1 MATVYV
7 NDKPVDIGNE
17 KLNLIQAAQKAG
29 VLIPHY
35 CWHPALTVVASC
47 RMCLVE
53 VGERK
58 PDGSIAMQPK
68 VVPGC
73 QTTAKDG
80 TVIITNGKR
89 AIGAQ
94 QQTLEDILLNH
105 PLDCPVCDKA
115 GECLLQDYTFEF
127 GKAQS
132 RMIDQKNTPPN
143 KPYIGDNVTL
153 FTDRCIM
160 CSRCVRFTREVSGTA
175 ELQIINRGHHSE
187 IDVFPGEP
195 LNNKLASNVVDLCP
209 VGALC
214 SKDFLYTHRVWNLK
228 TRNSVCADCS
238 TGCSIYLDGNK
249 NIVYRLRP
257 RYNPQ
262 AQGHFMCDEGRLGY
276 HYVNSIE
283 RFLRPMVRRA
293 GASNV
298 PATEMAS
305 AIQAESAVTGVATAI
320 PRARPSVGSGRGDG
334 GLQAVTWAEIVPSIR
349 TALQNTAQKDPAGV
363 VGVLSP
369 FLTCEEA
376 YLLAKFLKGLSN
388 QVRLAL
394 GPVPI
399 VGEDDTYPKDRRG
412 HPIQPV
418 KFTIRAEKCPN
429 RRGVEEVLRHF
440 QGEVTPFDDVVLGA
454 REERVHALYLAAGYP
469 PRTGG
474 WISDEQAR
482 ALQSVRLI
490 VCHDL
495 LPSPVSNFAH
505 YVLPGAAWAEKG
517 GTFINHAGLAQALHW
532 GITPT
537 AEVRPD
543 GQVFLDLLQRRGL
556 MHAAT
561 LRKELAAEVPYFDAL
576 AGNDLG
582 EYGIPLE
589 VTGERPA

>member
-7 NDKPVDIGNE
+7 NGKPVDISNE

-58 PDGSIAMQPK
+58 PDGSITMQPK

-73 QTTAKDG
+73 QTPAKDG
-80 TVIITNGKR
+80 TVINTNTPR
-89 AIGAQ
+89 AKDAQ

-115 GECLLQDYTFEF
+115 GECLLQDYTFNF
-127 GKAQS
+127 GRAQS
-132 RMIDQKNTPPN
+132 RMIDEKNTPPN

-160 CSRCVRFTREVSGTA
+160 CSRCVRFTREISGTA

-187 IDVFPGEP
+187 IDIFPGEP
-195 LNNKLASNVVDLCP
+195 LNNKLATNVVDLCP

-214 SKDFLYTHRVWNLK
+214 SKDFLYKHRVWNLK
-228 TRNSVCADCS
+228 TKESVCADCS
-238 TGCSIYLDGNK
+238 TGCSIWLDGNK

-257 RYNPQ
+257 RVNPQ
-262 AQGHFMCDEGRLGY
+262 AQGYFMCDDGRLGY
-276 HYVNSIE
+276 HYVNAIE
-283 RFLRPMVRRA
+283 RFLRPMVRRDNKLTPLSWA
-293 GASNV
+293 EVV
-298 PATEMAS
+298 PA
-305 AIQAESAVTGVATAI
+305 IR
-320 PRARPSVGSGRGDG
+320 RAFQG
-334 GLQAVTWAEIVPSIR
+334 A
-349 TALQNTAQKDPAGV
+349 AQKDAAGV

-376 YLLAKFLKGLSN
+376 YLLARFLKGLSG

-394 GPVPI
+394 GPVPV

-412 HPIQPV
+412 NPIQPV

-429 RRGVEEVLRHF
+429 RRGVEEVLKHF
-440 QGEVTPFDDVVLGA
+440 QGELIGFDAVVRDAVEG
-454 REERVHALYLAAGYP
+454 RVQALYLSAGYP
-469 PRTGG
+469 PRPGG
-474 WISDEQAR
+474 WVHEMQAQ
-482 ALQSVRLI
+482 ALQRVPLV

-505 YVLPGAAWAEKG
+505 YVLPAAAWAEKD
-517 GTFINHAGLAQALHW
+517 GTFVNHAGLAQAIHW
-532 GITPT
+532 GVTPT
-537 AEVRPD
+537 GEVRTD

-556 MHAAT
+556 VHAPT
-561 LRKELAAEVPYFDAL
+561 LRKEIAAEVPYFAPL
-576 AGNDLG
+576 AGGDPG
-582 EYGIPLE
+582 EYGINLN
-589 VTGERPA
+589 GERPA